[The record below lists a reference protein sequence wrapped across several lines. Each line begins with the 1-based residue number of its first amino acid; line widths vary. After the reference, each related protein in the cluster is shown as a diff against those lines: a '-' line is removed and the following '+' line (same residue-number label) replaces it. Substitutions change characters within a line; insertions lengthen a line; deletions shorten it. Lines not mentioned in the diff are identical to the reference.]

1 MGIWALFCSCQNEA
15 PRAIPQDKEIEAK
28 IEKLLSKMT
37 LEEKVGQ
44 MTQLTSEIV
53 LEKGTNNVSKKG
65 EELIRKYKIGSI
77 LNTMDGVAATPA
89 EYRTFIKQLQD
100 ISMDEMGIPCL
111 YGLDQIHGASYTKGA
126 VLFPQ
131 EIGLAASF
139 NDELA
144 WVL

>member
-1 MGIWALFCSCQNEA
+1 MQWFVHCVLKLSYDKMKKSILTTLGIWALLCSCQNEA

-77 LNTMDGVAATPA
+77 LNTMGGVAATPA

-111 YGLDQIHGASYTKGA
+111 RS
-126 VLFPQ
+126 
-131 EIGLAASF
+131 E
-139 NDELA
+139 ERR
-144 WVL
+144 